1 MTPSSVATLGQVRW
15 QILSGQYVD
24 HNPPRAYVS
33 VTDAEDTIRE
43 AIRNA
48 DGLLCVNDRN
58 TDADINSLAAMV
70 RHEIQKR
77 L

>member
-1 MTPSSVATLGQVRW
+1 
-15 QILSGQYVD
+15 
-24 HNPPRAYVS
+24 VS

-58 TDADINSLAAMV
+58 TDADITSLAAMV
-70 RHEIQKR
+70 RHEISLR